1 MSVIK
6 VATKDTR
13 AKTLQLDISF
23 DAPNHHGL
31 EAVHMVSQIIE
42 ELPMIRPLVIVLKQ
56 FLIDRGLL
64 TAYTGGLVSNM
75 ICESSNSKILFMS
88 SNHLELDASQSSY
101 CLFLMVA
108 RYLQEQT
115 MLGDCG
121 SLLMGFL
128 DFYGNCVSQH
138 FTT

>member
-1 MSVIK
+1 MKLIERTLVPVIN

-31 EAVHMVSQIIE
+31 EAVHMVTQIMD

-64 TAYTGGLVSNM
+64 TAYTGGLVRSTM
-75 ICESSNSKILFMS
+75 FPWQTHDVSLNSLRLHS
-88 SNHLELDASQSSY
+88 RLTASFSW
-101 CLFLMVA
+101 
-108 RYLQEQT
+108 
-115 MLGDCG
+115 
-121 SLLMGFL
+121 
-128 DFYGNCVSQH
+128 
-138 FTT
+138 